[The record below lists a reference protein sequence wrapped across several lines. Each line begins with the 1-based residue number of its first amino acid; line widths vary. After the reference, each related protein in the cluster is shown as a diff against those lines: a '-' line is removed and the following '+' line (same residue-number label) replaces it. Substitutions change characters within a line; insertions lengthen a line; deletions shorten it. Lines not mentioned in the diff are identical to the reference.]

1 MFAQFVNAQLMMAGS
16 GNGVPVLIV
25 ASSTLLV
32 GAVMPMFLDEMALG
46 ELKDEILD
54 VPLTIGN
61 VPLGCISREK
71 GHKAHMSDDDE
82 TIKDFAGRNEYES
95 IQEDSKYQ
103 SLRQETFL
111 L

>member
-1 MFAQFVNAQLMMAGS
+1 MFAQFVNAQLMTAGS
-16 GNGVPVLIV
+16 GNGVSVLVV

-32 GAVMPMFLDEMALG
+32 GAAMPMFLDEMAMG

-54 VPLTIGN
+54 VPSIIGN
-61 VPLGCISREK
+61 VPLGCMSREK
-71 GHKAHMSDDDE
+71 GHKDHMSDEDE
-82 TIKDFAGRNEYES
+82 TIKDFAGLNEYES
-95 IQEDSKYQ
+95 FQEDSKYQ